1 MYTLTTPTASDIP
14 LCLSFIDDARAHQR
28 EQGFVQWADNY
39 PNADTVGEDIALGR
53 AFMIALDGIPFGYL
67 CIDFAGEPVYNDIDG
82 EWKYDGS
89 CAAVHRVAFG
99 SSARG
104 KGASRELFRLV
115 RELCRERG
123 VNAIR
128 IDTHER
134 NKKMQHVLEREGFVH
149 CGTVYYSGSPRMA
162 YEAIFQADR

>member
-1 MYTLTTPTASDIP
+1 MNETRTGEFSRLGCVIMAS
-14 LCLSFIDDARAHQR
+14 
-28 EQGFVQWADNY
+28 G
-39 PNADTVGEDIALGR
+39 VGSR
-53 AFMIALDGIPFGYL
+53 FGGNKL
-67 CIDFAGEPVYNDIDG
+67 MADFAGEPVYNDIDG

-89 CAAVHRVAFG
+89 YAAVHRVAFG
-99 SSARG
+99 NSARG